1 MPGLGTVLTSTLPLL
16 GLTALR
22 AVMSVDLHKLSARE
36 LKLSMFFSFVY
47 GVIAGLIIGVL
58 L

>member
-1 MPGLGTVLTSTLPLL
+1 MG
-16 GLTALR
+16 
-22 AVMSVDLHKLSARE
+22 VDLHKLSARE

-47 GVIAGLIIGVL
+47 GVVVGLILGVL